1 MSNLEHSTTQ
11 AHEQPQNP
19 GTPPNEHPY
28 DLKSRPNDAHNQH
41 QAADSGLDDMNY
53 PPQLHAGKVGLGPH
67 YAEQNQATF
76 TDETRGIKEIIK
88 GKLKRDH
95 DLEQQ
100 GHDRFTG
107 DLKRRERQKEVNE
120 PFAENTDKKDQGENT
135 TDKKDQGGSTA
146 DPKA

>member
-1 MSNLEHSTTQ
+1 MSNLEHSTSQ
-11 AHEQPQNP
+11 AQDQPQHP
-19 GTPPNEHPY
+19 GTPPDEHPY

-41 QAADSGLDDMNY
+41 RAASTGIDNMDY

-67 YAEQNQATF
+67 YAEQNEANF
-76 TDETRGIKEIIK
+76 TDEVHGIKEMLK

-95 DLEQQ
+95 ELEQE

-107 DLKRRERQKEVNE
+107 DLKRRERQKELNE
-120 PFAENTDKKDQGENT
+120 PFGGQDDKKKEGENA
-135 TDKKDQGGSTA
+135 S